1 MVARGLRSAR
11 CHLRSQFRCF
21 LTPLSNYLTST
32 HQEAEGLNHSTVY
45 VYVVDRKLIGGTSLI
60 PAM

>member
-32 HQEAEGLNHSTVY
+32 IKKLKVSITLQSTCMSS
-45 VYVVDRKLIGGTSLI
+45 TEN
-60 PAM
+60 